1 MAHVVAAMTSH
12 GFVLT
17 VYGLALVAHKPSWTV
32 DAMLAIPGPA
42 NPPNPAVHAGNP

>member
-17 VYGLALVAHKPSWTV
+17 VYGFALVAHKPMLDCRRNAGHSWTSEPPE
-32 DAMLAIPGPA
+32 PGGA
-42 NPPNPAVHAGNP
+42 CQ